1 MKSKYSTLDNGA
13 KSYVLAGELH
23 PVVLRPKAFS
33 STLAFTGAPL
43 DYPAFDADYLARL
56 KDGDHETER
65 HFTSYFSNAIW
76 LKLRNRVRVRHL
88 IDEIR
93 QETFARVLTYLRSG
107 KPIQHPER
115 FGGFVLAVCNNIML
129 EVLRAE
135 FSHRQTNEDVVDAP
149 DLRVRFASDMVT
161 EERKQAVREVLS
173 DMPEKDRAL
182 LSMVFLEED
191 ERTEICKRFA
201 VDGNY
206 LRVLLHRAK
215 ERFRETVR
223 RRGLDTILQ

>member
-1 MKSKYSTLDNGA
+1 MKTTHATLHSCG
-13 KSYVLAGELH
+13 KSYPLAGEIR

-33 STLAFTGAPL
+33 STLAITGATL
-43 DYPAFDADYLARL
+43 DYPAFDADYLTRL

-76 LKLRNRVRVRHL
+76 LKLRNRVRVQHL
-88 IDEIR
+88 IEEIR
-93 QETFARVLTYLRSG
+93 QETFARVLSYLRSG

-115 FGGFVLAVCNNIML
+115 FGGFVLAVCNNVML
-129 EVLRAE
+129 EVMRAE
-135 FSHRQTNEDVVDAP
+135 FTHRQTNDKMIDPP
-149 DLRVRFASDMVT
+149 DHRVRFASDMVT

-173 DMPEKDRAL
+173 DMPEKDRTL

-191 ERTEICKRFA
+191 ERAEICKRFA

-215 ERFRETVR
+215 EKFRETVR
-223 RRGLDTILQ
+223 RRGLDTILE